1 MTVKKLFGSNPFLDT
16 FKLLFV
22 GVLGAASAKMIL
34 GLYSVIFVG
43 IGYFII
49 MKYNKENT
57 KPFKEIQTPQYVGIV
72 IAILGLLPWIQYF
85 FMAFMLEGGKFA
97 FGEMLGE

>member
-1 MTVKKLFGSNPFLDT
+1 MTFKKLFDSNPFLNT

-22 GVLGAASAKMIL
+22 SVLGAASANMIL

-43 IGYFII
+43 IGYFIV

-57 KPFKEIQTPQYVGIV
+57 KPLKELETPQYIGIV
-72 IAILGLLPWIQYF
+72 IAMLGLLPWIQYF
-85 FMAFMLEGGKFA
+85 FMGFLFEGGEFA
-97 FGEMLGE
+97 VGEIFGD

>member
-1 MTVKKLFGSNPFLDT
+1 MTVKQLFGSNPFLDT

-85 FMAFMLEGGKFA
+85 FMAFMLEGGEFA